1 MKKET
6 KTFLK
11 YVKHRDE
18 FYELLRWLRKNKIY
32 NCEIYEENNTFSID
46 VHDSVCLVGDHSD
59 LPYKFN
65 KIKGSFTCI
74 NVGLENSK
82 NLPNKADKVF
92 LRNNKLT
99 QIDLSNKEYNYLDI
113 SFNHL
118 EELIID
124 ESANIKTILAKSN
137 NLVKVHINNENIKKL
152 NLKYNNIHDFH
163 NNSNHN
169 IMYLYLS
176 HNKIKN
182 FIINNNNRDCYINLK
197 NNLVSTL
204 DFNNSQPVNIIAK
217 NSKLNNIKK
226 VINDIEK
233 QEQKTTL
240 YCSFKVLDKKCSFSI
255 FYKKELLNE
264 DFSKVKVICSSDNQK
279 LFEYNNA
286 IEEQKILS
294 KEVENNLNKKTY
306 KSL

>member
-1 MKKET
+1 M
-6 KTFLK
+6 
-11 YVKHRDE
+11 
-18 FYELLRWLRKNKIY
+18 I
-32 NCEIYEENNTFSID
+32 
-46 VHDSVCLVGDHSD
+46 

-74 NVGLENSK
+74 NVGLKNSK

-92 LRNNKLT
+92 LRNNQLT
-99 QIDLSNKEYNYLDI
+99 EIDLSNKEYNYLDI

-118 EELIID
+118 EQLIIN
-124 ESANIKTILAKSN
+124 ESANVKTILAKN
-137 NLVKVHINNENIKKL
+137 NDLIRVHINNKNIKKL

-169 IMYLYLS
+169 INYLYLN
-176 HNKIKN
+176 HNKLEN
-182 FIINNNNRDCYINLK
+182 FVINNNNNNKDYYVNLK
-197 NNLVSTL
+197 SNLISNL
-204 DFNNSQPVNIIAK
+204 EFSNSKPVNIIAK
-217 NSKLNNIKK
+217 NSKLNNINK

-255 FYKKELLNE
+255 FYKKELLNK
-264 DFSKVKVICSSDNQK
+264 DLSKVEVICSSDNQK

-294 KEVENNLNKKTY
+294 KEVDNNLNKKSY
-306 KSL
+306 KAL